1 MINALLLRVPLGA
14 RYMVLSAFGF
24 ALMGMFV
31 KLAHARG
38 IPVLE
43 IVAFRSLVS
52 ALICYG
58 AIKRKKV
65 ALWGNRKDLLLAR
78 GTVGSLAIICVWYS
92 LTSLPYAEA
101 TVLQYLHPMFTAIL
115 ALIFLGERVQKS
127 TLVCIFCSILGL
139 IVIVRPEFLFSGF
152 KGDYNQFAVF
162 TALLGAFGSG
172 VAYMLVR
179 KLSATEDPSVIIFYF
194 PVVALPVSVVLL
206 GNNWVLPSGWSWL
219 ILLSVG
225 VTTQIGQWGLTKSM
239 QTETASKATS
249 FSYLQVLFAA
259 LLGWLVFEE
268 IITIWTLL
276 GGGLI
281 IAGAF
286 LNLFLK
292 EK

>member
-1 MINALLLRVPLGA
+1 MNALLLRVTLGA

-31 KLAHARG
+31 KLVHTRG

-52 ALICYG
+52 AFICYG

-78 GTVGSLAIICVWYS
+78 GIVGSLAIICVWYS

-115 ALIFLGERVQKS
+115 ALIFLGERVQRS
-127 TLVCIFCSILGL
+127 TLICIFCSILGL
-139 IVIVRPEFLFSGF
+139 IVIVRPEFLFSRF
-152 KGDYNQFAVF
+152 SGDYNQFAVF
-162 TALLGAFGSG
+162 AALLGALGSG

-194 PVVALPVSVVLL
+194 PVVALPLSVLL
-206 GNNWVLPSGWSWL
+206 LGDGWVLPSGWSWL

-225 VTTQIGQWGLTKSM
+225 LTTQLGQWGLTKAM

-259 LLGWLVFEE
+259 LLGWMVFDEL
-268 IITIWTLL
+268 ITLWTLL